1 MKIVIFGLTISST
14 WGNGHATLWRG
25 LCSALIRRGHRVVFV
40 EHDVPYYADNRD
52 LNELPGGALI
62 LYRDWSDAV
71 GEAERQ
77 LADADAGLVTSY
89 CPHGVAATGV
99 LLSSRVACKAFYDL
113 DTPITLARLGS
124 GQTTPWI
131 GPRGLRD
138 FDLVLSFTGGRAP
151 EELRARLGARRV
163 VPLYGSVDPDL
174 HRPGEPVVH
183 YRADLSYLGTYAS
196 DRQAA
201 LEALFVDPARRL
213 PAKRFA
219 IAGAQYPDDFPWCA
233 NIFFVRHLPAAE
245 HPAFFSSSRLT
256 LNVTR
261 EPMASMGYC
270 PSGRLFEAAACG
282 CPILSDAWQGIEAFY
297 EPGREILIARSTD
310 DALAAME
317 ADEAELRRIAAA
329 ARERTRHEHTADHR
343 AVELEQALTATPDGR
358 ARSAAPLAEV

>member
-25 LCSALIRRGHRVVFV
+25 LCSALIRRGHRVVFF
-40 EHDVPYYADNRD
+40 EHDVSYYAENRD
-52 LNELPGGALI
+52 LNELTGGALV
-62 LYRDWSDAV
+62 LYRSWSEAV

-77 LADADAGLVTSY
+77 LDDADAGLVTSY
-89 CPHGVAATGV
+89 CPHGVAATEV
-99 LLSSRVACKAFYDL
+99 LLCSRAACKAFYDL

-124 GQTTPWI
+124 GRTTPWI

-138 FDLVLSFTGGRAP
+138 FDLVFSFTGGRAL
-151 EELRARLGARRV
+151 EALRARLGARRV
-163 VPLYGSVDPDL
+163 VSLHGSVDPDL
-174 HRPGEPVVH
+174 HRPVEPVAH
-183 YRADLSYLGTYAS
+183 YRADLSYLGTYAG
-196 DRQAA
+196 DRQSA

-213 PAKRFA
+213 PAKRFV
-219 IAGAQYPDDFPWCA
+219 IAGAQYPHDFPWCA

-261 EPMASMGYC
+261 EPMAAMGYC

-282 CPILSDAWQGIEAFY
+282 CPVLSDAWEGIEAFY
-297 EPGREILIARSTD
+297 EPGREILLARSTD
-310 DALAAME
+310 DALAAMD

-329 ARERTRHEHTADHR
+329 ARERTRHEHTSDHR
-343 AVELEQALTATPDGR
+343 AAELERALTTTPDGR
-358 ARSAAPLAEV
+358 ARSATPLAEV

>member
-1 MKIVIFGLTISST
+1 M
-14 WGNGHATLWRG
+14 
-25 LCSALIRRGHRVVFV
+25 
-40 EHDVPYYADNRD
+40 
-52 LNELPGGALI
+52 
-62 LYRDWSDAV
+62 LYGDWLEAIE
-71 GEAERQ
+71 EAERQ

-89 CPHGVAATGV
+89 CPHGVAATEV
-99 LLSSRVACKAFYDL
+99 LLNSRASCKAFYDL

-124 GQTTPWI
+124 GEAPPWI
-131 GPRGLRD
+131 APQGLRD
-138 FDLVLSFTGGRAP
+138 FDVVFSFTGGRAL
-151 EELRARLGARRV
+151 EGLRIRLGARRV
-163 VPLYGSVDPDL
+163 IPLYGSVDPDL
-174 HRPGEPVVH
+174 HRPVQPTSC

-358 ARSAAPLAEV
+358 ARSAAQLAEG